1 MIRQIELEEYVRS
14 EPHSLS
20 VLERDALQQS
30 LPGLTVQPVAGQS
43 GSYYLTPGSTVGAV
57 ETGQL
62 SVLICPKI
70 GIPQLLSLICYAMSR
85 FRPRSELFNYPQH
98 QSLPDILA
106 LALASAARRA
116 FANGLLHGYRAA
128 AAALNTVRGRIRF
141 DDQVRHRFGI
151 APPVEVRY
159 DEFTDDILSNRLVK
173 AASYRLA
180 HLRPR
185 SETARRGLAWIV
197 DMTDSVSL
205 VEFTPAAI
213 PGVRFNRLNE
223 HYREVLALSRLVLR
237 HGAFESGRGGV
248 RAPCFLV
255 DMNAVF
261 QEFVTE
267 ALRQALGVSAGHF
280 REKTIPSLDEGNHI
294 SLRPDLTW
302 WDGPTCIF
310 VGDAKYKNIS
320 GERVP
325 NSDLYQLLAYV
336 TALDLP
342 GGLLVYAQGEAEAG
356 TYRSR
361 HSGKRLEVAALD
373 LSGAL
378 DDVLIRIA
386 GLACRVRAL
395 ASERAESAATYARPV
410 P

>member
-1 MIRQIELEEYVRS
+1 MIRQIDLEEYVRS
-14 EPHSLS
+14 GPHSLS
-20 VLERDALQQS
+20 VLERDALQQT
-30 LPGLTVQPVAGQS
+30 LPGLIVQPATGQS

-62 SVLICPKI
+62 SVLIRPKI

-85 FRPRSELFNYPQH
+85 FRPRSELFNYPQRH
-98 QSLPDILA
+98 SLPDILA
-106 LALASAARRA
+106 LALGSAARRA
-116 FANGLLHGYRAA
+116 FANGLLHGYRTKEET
-128 AAALNTVRGRIRF
+128 LNTVRGRIRF
-141 DDQVRHRFGI
+141 DDQVRYRFGI

-159 DEFTDDILSNRLVK
+159 DEFTDDILANRLVR

-180 HLRPR
+180 QLRPR

-197 DMTDSVSL
+197 DMTGSVSQ
-205 VEFTPAAI
+205 VEFTPAAV
-213 PGVRFNRLNE
+213 PEVGFDRLNA
-223 HYREVLALSRLVLR
+223 HYREVIALSRLILR

-267 ALRQALGVSAGHF
+267 ALRQALRVSARQF
-280 REKTIPSLDEGNHI
+280 CEKPISSLDEEDRI
-294 SLRPDLTW
+294 SLRPDLTG

-310 VGDAKYKNIS
+310 VGDAKYKNVS
-320 GERVP
+320 GGRVP

-342 GGLLVYAQGEAEAG
+342 GGLLIYAQGEADMG
-356 TYRSR
+356 SYRSR

-373 LSGAL
+373 LVGPL
-378 DDVLIRIA
+378 EEVLTRIA
-386 GLACRVRAL
+386 GLADRVRAL
-395 ASERAESAATYARPV
+395 SAERVQYAEI
-410 P
+410 